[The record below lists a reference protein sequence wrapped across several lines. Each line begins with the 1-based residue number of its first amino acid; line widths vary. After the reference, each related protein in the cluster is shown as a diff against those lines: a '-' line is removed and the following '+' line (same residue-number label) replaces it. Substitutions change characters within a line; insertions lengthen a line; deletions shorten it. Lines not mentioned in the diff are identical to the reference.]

1 MSMVINSITGGE
13 SPSLLMINDH
23 FQIIHIYLLW
33 SSNNDDEFKI
43 QAIFGKNLNYNFE
56 PVDRFRSDHKLETI
70 IYRLEYH
77 MPIIDDDRTT
87 SNEINNNTINKYHLR
102 MSTKVNYDDLKPR
115 TININQPYQFV
126 FDVQFQNNFL
136 PISKRMIENLSKL
149 TFFYYDLGRV
159 DEFWNQLCLYTYFL
173 IKSNM
178 HEQFNYIIEQF
189 KHELST
195 DNTRKLSQHF
205 LNVFFHTCYTYLP
218 QINYQLKENEN
229 AMKIFLQ
236 MFGLLPIEKDN
247 LKFDNTSLSLIASEF
262 FDYITMHLENLLQT
276 TNHNDWILLSKG
288 LTVFMTAQMLGSQTP
303 FNTFILIEQMKNDP
317 EKQELVVNFLLRRLI
332 EFQVPIKNDTWTNLF
347 PLTTD
352 KDLLINCLNLVASL
366 DNYFIALQHII
377 KHNTINESM
386 KLQLTMNFDRS
397 ISRTDF
403 IRKYFFKENF
413 LIISFSIVSLENILS
428 LLTYLQP
435 QYRPTTSSSIE
446 NIHLFQLI
454 IKSSHS
460 LRQKINSCLEN
471 LDINRISLESLCEL
485 FQLDHSVSI
494 LVIDKTNYLIKTIIN
509 HHNRTENFYTTWFIC
524 FLCDKYYQN
533 NGNEQQNF
541 QRLLKI
547 WLDYIKNDRDMLPQI
562 IAKLDMLF
570 DHLQNIIRNDDDD
583 YRLTEF
589 LENMITT
596 VFQPSKSIGI

>member
-1 MSMVINSITGGE
+1 
-13 SPSLLMINDH
+13 
-23 FQIIHIYLLW
+23 
-33 SSNNDDEFKI
+33 
-43 QAIFGKNLNYNFE
+43 
-56 PVDRFRSDHKLETI
+56 
-70 IYRLEYH
+70 
-77 MPIIDDDRTT
+77 
-87 SNEINNNTINKYHLR
+87 
-102 MSTKVNYDDLKPR
+102 
-115 TININQPYQFV
+115 
-126 FDVQFQNNFL
+126 
-136 PISKRMIENLSKL
+136 
-149 TFFYYDLGRV
+149 
-159 DEFWNQLCLYTYFL
+159 
-173 IKSNM
+173 M

-218 QINYQLKENEN
+218 QINYYLKENEN

-276 TNHNDWILLSKG
+276 TNHDDWILLSKG

-403 IRKYFFKENF
+403 IRKYFFKENLLNYF
-413 LIISFSIVSLENILS
+413 FFYSFFREYFKFINIFTTTISTNYFFIHRK
-428 LLTYLQP
+428 Y
-435 QYRPTTSSSIE
+435 SSI
-446 NIHLFQLI
+446 
-454 IKSSHS
+454 S
-460 LRQKINSCLEN
+460 
-471 LDINRISLESLCEL
+471 
-485 FQLDHSVSI
+485 
-494 LVIDKTNYLIKTIIN
+494 IN
-509 HHNRTENFYTTWFIC
+509 H
-524 FLCDKYYQN
+524 
-533 NGNEQQNF
+533 
-541 QRLLKI
+541 
-547 WLDYIKNDRDMLPQI
+547 
-562 IAKLDMLF
+562 
-570 DHLQNIIRNDDDD
+570 
-583 YRLTEF
+583 
-589 LENMITT
+589 
-596 VFQPSKSIGI
+596 